1 LAVIARR
8 AARRHFLTER
18 GASVL
23 WVLFAVLYFVILLTL
38 GLTTWRKGHM
48 VLFWIGIIFP
58 ILWLIGAV
66 IGPSP
71 RAAAAR

>member
-1 LAVIARR
+1 
-8 AARRHFLTER
+8 
-18 GASVL
+18 VL
-23 WVLFAVLYFVILLTL
+23 WLLFAVLYFVILLTL

-48 VLFWIGIIFP
+48 VLFFIGIIFP

-66 IGPSP
+66 IGPAP

>member
-1 LAVIARR
+1 M
-8 AARRHFLTER
+8 
-18 GASVL
+18 L

-66 IGPSP
+66 ISPSP
-71 RAAAAR
+71 RTAAAR